1 MSASLKSSRNDRV
14 HLPEHEAEKNDRR
27 ICPINDDL
35 AWTLAWRL
43 PPKTAFV
50 AGGLRASH
58 RPGGLHDA

>member
-1 MSASLKSSRNDRV
+1 MSTSLKSSRNDMV
-14 HLPEHEAEKNDRR
+14 QLPEHEAEKNDRR

-35 AWTLAWRL
+35 AWTLAWTT
-43 PPKTAFV
+43 PKTAFV